1 MYIDTHCHLDFSE
14 YLSDRKEVLAL
25 ARTGGVEAI
34 INVGTNLSSSRWS
47 ADFAEEEEGIYAAVG
62 IHPSEAHKVSYTDFS
77 EIEKLCSRKKVV
89 AMGETGLDYYRAPET
104 KRVQK
109 ELFSRHVKYARDYEI
124 PLIVHQRDAQD
135 EVLEIL
141 DRDGPVR
148 KVIFHCFSGDPVLL
162 SVCRE
167 RRWYLSFTGI
177 ITFPNA
183 RDLRKSVE
191 EAPLDLIC
199 AETDAPFLAPIPYRG
214 KRNEPL
220 YVKYVVQKI
229 ASIKSLS
236 EKEVAEK
243 IRLNSLHFFSLLQE
257 NG

>member
-14 YLSDRKEVLAL
+14 YISDRKEILGR
-25 ARTGGVEAI
+25 ARMGGVEAI
-34 INVGTNLSSSRWS
+34 VNVGTNLSSSQWS
-47 ADFAEEEEGIYAAVG
+47 ADFAEEEGDIYAAVG

-77 EIEKLCSRKKVV
+77 EIEKLCSRKKIV

-104 KRVQK
+104 KRAQK
-109 ELFSRHVKYARDYEI
+109 ELFSCHVKYARDYGI

-162 SVCRE
+162 NVCRE
-167 RRWYLSFTGI
+167 RRWYISFTGI

-183 RDLRKSVE
+183 RDLQKSVE

-229 ASIKSLS
+229 ASIKSLP

-243 IRLNSLHFFSLLQE
+243 IRLNSLHFFSLL
-257 NG
+257 